1 MTIKIFFPVDECKNF
16 LERMGCENLDEVKD
30 QGKEKE
36 LRDWAS
42 FRGQTLSRTG
52 KWKRFSNVLKVAD
65 LQAID
70 MNQVG
75 SFSSN

>member
-52 KWKRFSNVLKVAD
+52 K
-65 LQAID
+65 
-70 MNQVG
+70 
-75 SFSSN
+75 